1 MSKIQKYPRPKVRD
15 VTEHH
20 LKGHQNF
27 IKVKLREVCEERK
40 TLMDQVNELKEE
52 LRIERARN
60 ANSTFERTTNAN
72 QLENIEI
79 QRLQNANEVL
89 KNENKDLKE
98 KLKLEI
104 EKSDKLTLGIV
115 G

>member
-1 MSKIQKYPRPKVRD
+1 MS
-15 VTEHH
+15 
-20 LKGHQNF
+20 
-27 IKVKLREVCEERK
+27 EERK
-40 TLMDQVNELKEE
+40 ALKDQVNELKEE

-115 G
+115 GITTYAMILGILKKYLANN

>member
-1 MSKIQKYPRPKVRD
+1 MEK
-15 VTEHH
+15 
-20 LKGHQNF
+20 
-27 IKVKLREVCEERK
+27 
-40 TLMDQVNELKEE
+40 
-52 LRIERARN
+52 
-60 ANSTFERTTNAN
+60 
-72 QLENIEI
+72 
-79 QRLQNANEVL
+79 RLQNANEVL